1 MQALRTAQP
10 NRVRFPDASVLIV
23 AEDDAGLRRMSTNL
37 QVLVGSVV
45 EADTARAALDHL
57 RTQEI
62 RVVFVDLDLQGN
74 DGITLLQCIRSLPET
89 RHVPAVVIVP
99 LDNPWLLNRALEA
112 GATSHLPKPLNWSMF
127 ESHVHHLLRISQG
140 KQMTERL
147 LDEASE
153 IVERTLQT
161 AMSGQAVETAT
172 NSAEAISIV
181 EQSLSSNALPD
192 HVSGAMRELRQALE
206 EQQTAVARLG
216 QIIRELEGATP
227 LSH

>member
-1 MQALRTAQP
+1 MQAIRTAQP
-10 NRVRFPDASVLIV
+10 SRVRFPDASVLIV

-45 EADTARAALDHL
+45 EADTARAALDQL
-57 RTQEI
+57 RTQQI
-62 RVVFVDLDLQGN
+62 RVVFVDLDLPSN

-89 RHVPAVVIVP
+89 RHIPAVVIVP
-99 LDNPWLLNRALEA
+99 SDNPWLLNRALEA

-127 ESHVHHLLRISQG
+127 ESHVHHLLRISHG

-147 LDEASE
+147 LEEASE

-161 AMSGQAVETAT
+161 AMSGDVAGTPNCAAGAMT
-172 NSAEAISIV
+172 IV
-181 EQSLSSNALPD
+181 DQSLSSNTLPD

-216 QIIRELEGATP
+216 QIIRELEGAAP